1 MVGAMMT
8 TAEASLVLF
17 GSDGD
22 AARQKTAR
30 LLDAQGIE
38 KIRNGRRFYYRRQDI
53 EQLSGAAGLASRGG
67 AEGLGPRLV
76 SDQVDDS

>member
-38 KIRNGRRFYYRRQDI
+38 KIRTGRRHYYRRQDI
-53 EQLSGAAGLASRGG
+53 EQLSGAAGLASAGRT
-67 AEGLGPRLV
+67 EGPGPRLV